1 MMKTLILQRNCKTK
15 QLFWKCAT
23 AAAFTTVRSSSA
35 YAYVVPPI
43 SLSAAN
49 RIHHVRKPYSS
60 RIYSSSG
67 NNNND
72 EDESNGGSL
81 SYTDKAKSKVKS
93 FFPFLK
99 KDKKID
105 QSELAKNNISTG
117 IDTMLKDAP
126 LAVRLMGKV
135 ISPIIGK
142 LAGTMAETMQEQ
154 SRQLDDCLDDAR
166 NFIIMDGLAARELGE
181 PVVVGRPFN
190 QSSSSMSMNGQTK
203 SNVQAQFEVQGSMG
217 TGIASMNASDGK
229 ISTLNVV
236 INGKNYSIDVDGGQS
251 KTEVMGDETG
261 TGSWK
266 SQKSLGKNQNI
277 DTNDI
282 IDVEFTDKV
291 EK

>member
-1 MMKTLILQRNCKTK
+1 MMKPLILLRNCKTK

-35 YAYVVPPI
+35 YAYLGPPI

-49 RIHHVRKPYSS
+49 RIHHVTKPYSS
-60 RIYSSSG
+60 RIYSSSR
-67 NNNND
+67 NND

-105 QSELAKNNISTG
+105 QSELAKKNISTG

-126 LAVRLMGKV
+126 LAVRLMGKI

-142 LAGTMAETMQEQ
+142 LAGTMAKTMEEQ

-166 NFIIMDGLAARELGE
+166 NFIIKDGLGARELGE

-203 SNVQAQFEVQGSMG
+203 SNVQAQFEVQGSVG

-229 ISTLNVV
+229 ILTLNVV
-236 INGKNYSIDVDGGQS
+236 VNGENYSIDVDGGQS
-251 KTEVMGDETG
+251 KTEVMGDGTG